1 MEIHSSRLTTCDV
14 TRDGEIV
21 ILNLVGVA
29 GNPISLWLPF
39 DQAGAISMTL
49 PGLLTKAL
57 KASRNDDSS
66 RYIYPLG
73 DWLLEGVADCRALI
87 VTLKTIDGF
96 EVSFAAP
103 LDACRSLALA
113 LRRETTNV
121 AKVVPAS
128 TN

>member
-1 MEIHSSRLTTCDV
+1 MDIHSARLTKCDV

-21 ILNLVGVA
+21 RLDLIDVA
-29 GNPISLWLPF
+29 GNPVSLRLPF
-39 DQAGAISMTL
+39 EQAGALAMTL

-57 KASRNDDSS
+57 KASHADDSA

-87 VTLKTIDGF
+87 VTLKTTDGF

-103 LDACRSLALA
+103 VGTCRSLGSALK
-113 LRRETTNV
+113 REATRV
-121 AKVVPAS
+121 AATVPAS
-128 TN
+128 KN